1 MNFHKY
7 YKRNVYVPYEQHYLN
22 YEMLVGSSDID
33 ETAHSEMER
42 VFKFVSERKEELAV
56 WAKALEKE
64 LLMRINA
71 LDGGT
76 DAEDDGLSY
85 TNLKDILAN
94 PSRGYKKQLKRELRL
109 FNKKLDLLR
118 ENVAILTKFIKV
130 NIVGFKIALKQRN
143 VYRTYRGRLA
153 GYRRSVADVDRVMYA
168 VSRLILRYRK
178 RSASVIGLVS
188 KSEGKKSKPSN
199 SAFVRRTAKY
209 WVHPDNIDDL
219 KACILRH
226 LPVYIFNPND
236 ENYDSWTKE
245 HDSAITSI
253 YYDNASFEAYNTRLH
268 KLQGS
273 EAIRIRW
280 YKLDEPKVVFVE
292 RKRHEDGWTGYQSK
306 KLRFKIPV
314 EHVNAYVNGQNVWK
328 HVEPLNENKLS
339 TLNLY
344 NEIQHS
350 IVYKKLRPSVRTFYR
365 RMAFQ
370 MPESNN
376 IRLSLDTDLVMI
388 KENVGDSSA
397 PFNWRREGINWPFDN
412 LRPDEICRF
421 PYGILE
427 VKTQDDQKIWIN
439 EYEHLIE
446 HVHKFSKFMHGT
458 AVLYNTEMIP
468 YWLPQMSIGIQKES
482 FKSPP
487 RKRYEFRD
495 GELVEIPLIDQQDG
509 DRERKAEL
517 SVRSGND
524 RSIRLDNDRDVRPG
538 HDRNMRL
545 DNDHMGVGPD
555 NDRMGVGLD
564 NDHMGVGLDNDH
576 MGVGPDNDRIGVR
589 RTNEVDRASL
599 RYNANNINHTGVGR
613 TGHSNTRTRSADINN
628 INERLINNEITV
640 KPSQASLRHINDE
653 ITDGQSI
660 SRISVVRSDEY
671 SQENRQTAGVSSSN
685 CMHCVP
691 SVSYAPVRSN
701 RTINEDMQVPERITY
716 GECVHEQMGL
726 TRTEGS
732 CVAGGSESMLGDSH
746 RNTSGES
753 LHRSVGLKVPSRHG
767 SAGRN
772 TSTERDQPVYSGHG
786 SAGRNTSTEREQPVY
801 TQRSTD
807 KYQRA
812 PKHMVSA
819 QREDDE
825 STKSVLV
832 PIDNKR
838 IAIPVRVEPKVF
850 FANERTF
857 LSWLHFSIF
866 IGGLGSA
873 MVGLGDYKA
882 LISGAVFIVVSTI
895 FAVYA
900 LYLYMWRAHK
910 IRARNP
916 GPYDDLIGP
925 GVLVFVFI
933 AAMALSLL
941 FKMPL
946 H

>member
-7 YKRNVYVPYEQHYLN
+7 YKKNVYAPYEQHYLD
-22 YEMLVGSSDID
+22 YEVLVGSSDVD
-33 ETAHSEMER
+33 RTAHSEMER
-42 VFKFVSERKEELAV
+42 VFKFVSERKDELTV
-56 WAKALEKE
+56 WAKTLEKE
-64 LLMRINA
+64 VLMRITA

-76 DAEDDGLSY
+76 DPGTDDLSY

-94 PSRGYKKQLKRELRL
+94 PSRGRKKQLKRELRL

-130 NIVGFKIALKQRN
+130 NLVGFKIALKQRSA
-143 VYRTYRGRLA
+143 YRSYRGRLA
-153 GYRRSVADVDRVMYA
+153 GYKRSVADVDRVMYA

-178 RSASVIGLVS
+178 RSASLIGLVS

-199 SAFVRRTAKY
+199 STFVRRTAKY

-226 LPVYIFNPND
+226 LPVYIFNPSD

-245 HDSAITSI
+245 HDAAITSV

-280 YKLDEPKVVFVE
+280 YKLDEPKVVFIE

-306 KLRFKIPV
+306 KLRFKMPV

-328 HVEPLNENKLS
+328 YVEPLNENKLS
-339 TLNLY
+339 TLSLY

-350 IVYKKLRPSVRTFYR
+350 IIHKKLRPSVRTFYR

-388 KENVGDSSA
+388 RECAGDSST
-397 PFNWRREGINWPFDN
+397 PFNWRREGLSWPFDS
-412 LRPDEICRF
+412 LRSDEICRF

-427 VKTQDDQKIWIN
+427 VKTQDDQKTWIC

-458 AVLYNTEMIP
+458 AVLHNTEMIP
-468 YWLPQMSIGIQKES
+468 YWLPQMGVGIQKES

-487 RKRYEFRD
+487 HKRYEFKD
-495 GELVEIPLIDQQDG
+495 GELVEIPQIGQQNSDNVG
-509 DRERKAEL
+509 RGSE
-517 SVRSGND
+517 GNL
-524 RSIRLDNDRDVRPG
+524 R
-538 HDRNMRL
+538 HD
-545 DNDHMGVGPD
+545 
-555 NDRMGVGLD
+555 
-564 NDHMGVGLDNDH
+564 
-576 MGVGPDNDRIGVR
+576 I
-589 RTNEVDRASL
+589 NEQNRASAQ
-599 RYNANNINHTGVGR
+599 YSATDGQGIGR
-613 TGHSNTRTRSADINN
+613 AG
-628 INERLINNEITV
+628 
-640 KPSQASLRHINDE
+640 LRHSSCG
-653 ITDGQSI
+653 ITDGQSV
-660 SRISVVRSDEY
+660 SRISVVRGDEHV
-671 SQENRQTAGVSSSN
+671 QEDRPAMGMSSSAG
-685 CMHCVP
+685 CMHCA
-691 SVSYAPVRSN
+691 SGLTYEQIRSSGARNDRVRAS
-701 RTINEDMQVPERITY
+701 ERAMY
-716 GECVHEQMGL
+716 GECVHDRMGL
-726 TRTEGS
+726 TKMEGS
-732 CVAGGSESMLGDSH
+732 CVAGGSESMLGESLN

-753 LHRSVGLKVPSRHG
+753 LHRSVGLKGPSVHASADASRRTSPSHG
-767 SAGRN
+767 AEH
-772 TSTERDQPVYSGHG
+772 TYL
-786 SAGRNTSTEREQPVY
+786 
-801 TQRSTD
+801 QRSAA
-807 KYQRA
+807 QH
-812 PKHMVSA
+812 PKSTKKTVAA
-819 QREDDE
+819 QHDDDE

-916 GPYDDLIGP
+916 GPYDDLVGP

-941 FKMPL
+941 FKMPM